1 MSRTFTLGV
10 FVVLVAAP
18 AVEGQE
24 LVDKTVKIRLDVRLG
39 TKQAGGLLRDG
50 EQLRQGE
57 AFTVKSDDGAYVE
70 LVGQKGFLFKHEVEL
85 FVGREMPKPGAP
97 GPKAD
102 AKDLW
107 ADGDKA
113 MLKRANSQIQFGD
126 RFADGRTVFYPIGGT
141 SVTVRRDNGDG
152 WVRVHD
158 SRKEG
163 WVGKDDLVLLKDA
176 VEHFDKAVQANPRD
190 SWSLFM
196 RAASNHLQNKHDAAI
211 DDYTA
216 YLKIVPGGRS
226 GLNNRGN
233 VWVSKKEYDKAIDDY
248 TEALKG
254 DPKFA
259 MGYANRARAFLL
271 KKDYDRAVA
280 DCDTAIEIDP
290 KYSIALTYKAQALAK
305 QKKYAEAAKVH
316 EAAVKLEPLPARFN
330 SQAWLFATCPDE
342 KFRDGKK
349 ALELA
354 KKAVE
359 QSGKVVP
366 WGYRDTLAAA
376 LAETGDYEK
385 AVAEVQKALEDKDL
399 SKDDRKKL
407 EGRLELYKTKKPYRD
422 EE

>member
-1 MSRTFTLGV
+1 MSRTLALGG
-10 FVVLVAAP
+10 FVVLVAAS
-18 AVEGQE
+18 AATGQDFA
-24 LVDKTVKIRLDVRLG
+24 DKTVKIRADVRLG

-57 AFTVKSDDGAYVE
+57 AFTVKADDGIYIE
-70 LVGQKGFLFKHEVEL
+70 LVGQKGFLFKNEVEL

-97 GPKAD
+97 AAKVD

-107 ADGDKA
+107 PEGDKA
-113 MLKRANSQIQFGD
+113 MLKRTNSQIQFGD
-126 RFADGRTVFYPIGGT
+126 RAADGRITFYAIAGT

-176 VEHFDKAVQANPRD
+176 VAHFDKAVQANPRD

-196 RAASNHLQNKHDAAI
+196 RAAANHMLNKHDAAI
-211 DDYTA
+211 EDYTA
-216 YLKIVPGGRS
+216 YLKIVPNGRS

-248 TEALKG
+248 SEALKG

-259 MGYANRARAFLL
+259 MGYANRARAWYL

-280 DCDTAIEIDP
+280 DCDTALELDP
-290 KYSIALTYKAQALAK
+290 KYSLALTYKGQALAK
-305 QKKYAEAAKVH
+305 QKKYAEAAKVY
-316 EAAVKLEPLPARFN
+316 EAAVKLEPLAGRYN
-330 SQAWLFATCPDE
+330 SLAWFLATCPDE

-366 WGYRDTLAAA
+366 WAYRSTLAAA
-376 LAETGDYEK
+376 FAETGDFEK
-385 AVAEVQKALEDKDL
+385 AVAEMQKALEDKEVT
-399 SKDDRKKL
+399 KDDRKKL
-407 EGRLELYKTKKPYRD
+407 EERLELYKTKKPYRD